1 MALAE
6 QGRAQLR
13 GARIFPSSV
22 CALRH
27 PLPTTRPPEDTLR
40 LCCQD
45 SSHSPS
51 VATQLKRLKIRQNQ
65 TFCSSV
71 AATTGHKGSRCSHRT
86 SPPLGDALWVIAA
99 LKGPVRPWGLMA
111 AGPGAVRPSPLST
124 RADITAGR
132 GAPPTSTEAAPESL
146 SPQHHRTRRKLGPR
160 QLSSSSGSHHHR
172 HVPARSLRSALPFLL
187 VPPRRWVTC
196 PHPAQKC
203 GRKDVPHPCCRRA
216 MTPAREPRAAGQGGQ
231 RPGSFWSCSRGS
243 Q

>member
-13 GARIFPSSV
+13 GAQIFPSSV
-22 CALRH
+22 CALCH

-51 VATQLKRLKIRQNQ
+51 VATQLKQLKIRQNQ

-86 SPPLGDALWVIAA
+86 SPPPGDALWVIAA

-111 AGPGAVRPSPLST
+111 AGPGVVQPSPLS
-124 RADITAGR
+124 AGVDITAGC

-160 QLSSSSGSHHHR
+160 RLSSSSGSHHHR
-172 HVPARSLRSALPFLL
+172 ACARKESSLSSAFPPRPTPGDGSPAHTLHRSAGG
-187 VPPRRWVTC
+187 RTC
-196 PHPAQKC
+196 P
-203 GRKDVPHPCCRRA
+203 
-216 MTPAREPRAAGQGGQ
+216 TPAVVVP
-231 RPGSFWSCSRGS
+231 
-243 Q
+243 